1 MTLTRPG
8 IVTHSLGAF
17 SIVAVIGG
25 VRCRQKLMPA
35 PTGTGPTRH
44 RRQLATRGGGAVPTI
59 PVLERIAA
67 DLGAELIVTIA
78 PPAA

>member
-8 IVTHSLGAF
+8 IVTYSLGA
-17 SIVAVIGG
+17 VG

-59 PVLERIAA
+59 PVLERVAA
-67 DLGAELIVTIA
+67 ALGAELIVTIS
-78 PPAA
+78 PH